1 MRSIRALFAAAAA
14 FPLLV
19 AAAFAQDFPQRP
31 IRLIVPYGP
40 GGITDI
46 TARAIAPKMGEILGQ
61 SVVVEN
67 KPGGAAI
74 PGFDLVAKS
83 PADGYTMVLATN
95 AFAAN
100 LILFRKLPYDA
111 QKDFAPVTLVSTV
124 PTVLVVHPGVQANS
138 VSELIAAAKA
148 NPGKLNYGSAG
159 NGSDNHLT
167 AEVFNHAVGISV
179 QHVPYKGGGAVMTD
193 LMGGRVDYV
202 FAVLPTAYPFITSG
216 KLKALAVTSARRNPA
231 LPDVPTIA
239 EAVLPGFNVNAW
251 LGLFVPA
258 ATPPAIVDKLNAA
271 AVKAVQSPD
280 VTERLTKMGVE
291 VVGSTPAAM
300 ASYLASELNRWT
312 TLAKQVKF
320 EVAE

>member
-1 MRSIRALFAAAAA
+1 MPSIRGLFAAAVAS
-14 FPLLV
+14 LLL
-19 AAAFAQDFPQRP
+19 ATAGFAQDFPNRP

-46 TARAIAPKMGEILGQ
+46 TARAIAPRMGEILGQ
-61 SVVVEN
+61 TVVVEN
-67 KPGGAAI
+67 RAGGAAI

-83 PADGYTMVLATN
+83 PGDGYVVLLATN

-100 LILFRKLPYDA
+100 PILFRKLPYDA
-111 QKDFAPVTLVSTV
+111 QKDFAPVSLVSTV
-124 PTVLVVHPGVQANS
+124 PTVLVVQPGMQANS
-138 VSELIAAAKA
+138 VKELIALAKA
-148 NPGKLNYGSAG
+148 NPGKMNYGSAG

-179 QHVPYKGGGAVMTD
+179 QHIPYKGGGAVMTD
-193 LMGGRVDYV
+193 LIGGRLDYV

-216 KLKALAVTSARRNPA
+216 KLKALGVTSAQRNPA

-239 EAVLPGFNVNAW
+239 EAALPGFSVNAW

-258 ATPPAIVDKLNAA
+258 ATPPAIVEKLNSA
-271 AVKAVQSPD
+271 AVKAVQSPE
-280 VTERLTKMGVE
+280 VAEHLRKMGVD

-300 ASYLASELNRWT
+300 GSYLANELNRWA
-312 TLAKQVKF
+312 TLATQVKF
-320 EVAE
+320 EVE